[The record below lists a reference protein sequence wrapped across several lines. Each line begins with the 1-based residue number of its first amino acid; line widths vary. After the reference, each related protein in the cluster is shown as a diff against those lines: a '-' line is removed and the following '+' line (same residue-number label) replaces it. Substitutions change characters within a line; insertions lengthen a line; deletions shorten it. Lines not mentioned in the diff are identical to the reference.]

1 MNYALHFAGT
11 AGRGKGEYEAF
22 PGPLPGPGRRAPLLR
37 WRLFRSLLIV
47 IDRYSHPRPLTPLPK
62 GAPMNP
68 ISAAAPITLTQAT
81 GGAGPISAKKAD
93 FTKALNQALEQVSL
107 QQNEAQGLAQRFQL
121 GDPDVSLEKTM
132 VALQT
137 SNISFQALVQVR
149 NRVVAAYQD
158 IMNMQV

>member
-1 MNYALHFAGT
+1 
-11 AGRGKGEYEAF
+11 
-22 PGPLPGPGRRAPLLR
+22 
-37 WRLFRSLLIV
+37 
-47 IDRYSHPRPLTPLPK
+47 
-62 GAPMNP
+62 MNP
-68 ISAAAPITLTQAT
+68 ISAASPITLTQSV
-81 GGAGPISAKKAD
+81 GGAGPIPAQKAD

-107 QQNEAQGLAQRFQL
+107 KQNEAEDLTQRFQL
-121 GDPDVSLEKTM
+121 GDPNVSLEKTM